1 MIKHL
6 LNSKVPY
13 RYYALLMMLGTSS
26 MAFAQQKNYTIKG
39 KVTDS
44 RTGQSVPGTT
54 IKLKGTNQSV
64 STNANGEFTLTTSIN
79 PGKYDLVLS
88 NVGYT
93 PTTTSIELGNQTT
106 LTLAPSLQ
114 EDLVRMNEVIV
125 IGNAV
130 GTSRKVLGNAVSTV
144 NAKDIANS
152 NATSIDQALTGKVAG
167 AQISQNSGNPAG
179 CISVQ
184 LRGPSSIV
192 GGGSPLYI
200 VDGVIVNNSSA
211 ELLDLGGYSQNRLV
225 DINPADIEN
234 IE

>member
-1 MIKHL
+1 MTKHL
-6 LNSKVPY
+6 LNSKLPY
-13 RYYALLMMLGTSS
+13 RYYALLVLLGTSS
-26 MAFAQQKNYTIKG
+26 LALAQQKNYTIKG

-88 NVGYT
+88 NVGYA
-93 PTTTSIELGNQTT
+93 PTTTPIELGNQTT
-106 LTLAPSLQ
+106 LTLTPSLQ

-167 AQISQNSGNPAG
+167 AQISQTPETLPAVSAYNYAVLVPLLG
-179 CISVQ
+179 AAVHSISWMVLLSTTL
-184 LRGPSSIV
+184 LRS
-192 GGGSPLYI
+192 YWT
-200 VDGVIVNNSSA
+200 
-211 ELLDLGGYSQNRLV
+211 
-225 DINPADIEN
+225 
-234 IE
+234 

>member
-1 MIKHL
+1 M
-6 LNSKVPY
+6 
-13 RYYALLMMLGTSS
+13 
-26 MAFAQQKNYTIKG
+26 
-39 KVTDS
+39 TDS

-88 NVGYT
+88 NVGYA

-106 LTLAPSLQ
+106 LTLTPSLQ

-167 AQISQNSGNPAG
+167 ALISQNSGNPAG
-179 CISVQ
+179 GISVQ

-192 GGGSPLYI
+192 GSGSPLYI

-234 IE
+234 FEIIKGAAAAAIYGSRASNGVVLITTKREKKENLLLPLAQA